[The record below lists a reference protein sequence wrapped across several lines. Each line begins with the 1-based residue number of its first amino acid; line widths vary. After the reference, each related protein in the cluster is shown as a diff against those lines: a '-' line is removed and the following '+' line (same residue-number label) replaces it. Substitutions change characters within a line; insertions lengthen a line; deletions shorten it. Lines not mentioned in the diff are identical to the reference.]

1 MHRES
6 VTQALLGTAL
16 LFKYFKITDFFRIWL
31 HGETTMPEKQKK
43 HKGIQSF
50 ALVFFLLFW
59 IVYRYPIQQN
69 IRKSNTGNFRN
80 IVSLIFCETGKSLLG
95 GM

>member
-1 MHRES
+1 MIFFFRRGAQS
-6 VTQALLGTAL
+6 KADIF
-16 LFKYFKITDFFRIWL
+16 FKYFKITDFFRIWL
-31 HGETTMPEKQKK
+31 HGETTMPEKQK
-43 HKGIQSF
+43 S
-50 ALVFFLLFW
+50 
-59 IVYRYPIQQN
+59 YPIQQN

>member
-1 MHRES
+1 MIFFFRRGAQS
-6 VTQALLGTAL
+6 KADIF
-16 LFKYFKITDFFRIWL
+16 FKYFKITDFFRIWL
-31 HGETTMPEKQKK
+31 HGR
-43 HKGIQSF
+43 F
-50 ALVFFLLFW
+50 
-59 IVYRYPIQQN
+59 PIQQN